1 MFTRRSLILAFL
13 ALFGLGV
20 DEALAARRRR
30 RTRPAPRRTRPA
42 AARRAAP
49 VVPAGPVKPV
59 PPKPMLGRPL
69 PIPAFV
75 TAGPG
80 APYTLSARPT
90 LHAPQGGLPIPAF
103 GFGGAY
109 GGPVIAVR
117 RDRPAVIRVEN
128 ALTAPLTWSVPTL
141 PGVAPLTVGPG
152 DLGELTLNL
161 DQPASLH
168 PYIATAPGAEGGSL
182 AQAGLSGVVVVLDAD
197 AATLPLPSRWGV
209 DDLLVVLN
217 DATFDALGQPVEAD
231 GLGARVLANGVT
243 DAVATVA
250 KSLVRLRLINA
261 ANERVF
267 RLYFEDETPFYLIA
281 TDGGFLTA
289 PVALDIVRLA
299 PGERAE
305 ILVDLSEGFPARL
318 MTTPDNRERRLPGV
332 LVDEADQ
339 NQSLV
344 QVLGLDPQWEVGGV
358 AVRPVALAAARPV
371 RPAADAPRRQ
381 LSLGPRTT
389 AAVTS
394 GATDAAASVER
405 WPVTAGSAEIW
416 RLEGLE
422 RAETIRVEGARIA
435 VFSEAG
441 GPPQPWNSGLKDTV
455 FVDRVMEIAIV
466 FDRPTPADRPARV
479 LRLTGRGVT
488 GAQLVRLVDVRP

>member
-59 PPKPMLGRPL
+59 PPK
-69 PIPAFV
+69 
-75 TAGPG
+75 
-80 APYTLSARPT
+80 LSARPT

-128 ALTAPLTWSVPTL
+128 ALTAPLTWSVP
-141 PGVAPLTVGPG
+141 PLTIGPG
-152 DLGELTLNL
+152 GLGELTLNL

-217 DATFDALGQPVEAD
+217 DATFDALGQPEEAD

-267 RLYFEDETPFYLIA
+267 RLYFEDETPFHLIA

-381 LSLGPRTT
+381 LSLGPRAT

-394 GATDAAASVER
+394 GATDAAAAVER
-405 WPVTAGSAEIW
+405 WPVTAGTAEIW

-435 VFSEAG
+435 VLSEAG

-479 LRLTGRGVT
+479 LRLTGRGVI